1 MATRSRTATSRSGCC
16 RERPRQVV
24 CDDVL
29 AVLRLGRLV
38 YVDRRVYDEPRDG
51 ETDALA
57 LHGEPDRGHRGAVL
71 PGARR
76 RPLLRDRKS
85 PGRAPLA
92 GSSEERRVA
101 TERSYSGEPQ

>member
-57 LHGEPDRGHRGAVL
+57 LHGEPDRKSTRLNSSHVSISYAVFCWKKKIDHFIMYASLHVSNALYHNRRHR
-71 PGARR
+71 
-76 RPLLRDRKS
+76 
-85 PGRAPLA
+85 
-92 GSSEERRVA
+92 
-101 TERSYSGEPQ
+101 